1 MNPCHNPS
9 EDDADEERDLFA
21 LREIYLEAGLS
32 DEDARKSAAADYE
45 HYFGCL
51 APCAA

>member
-1 MNPCHNPS
+1 MNPYHNPG
-9 EDDADEERDLFA
+9 EDDAGEESDLLA
-21 LREIYLEAGLS
+21 LREIYREAGLS
-32 DEDARKSAAADYE
+32 DEHARKSAAADYE